1 MANFNPV
8 LSETYRESEE
18 RYRTLFNAIDEGF
31 CIVEMIYDDV
41 GQPVDYRFLEVN
53 PAFERQT
60 GLRHAEGRRMRDL
73 APLHEEHWFQIYSKV
88 ALTGEPIR
96 FVNRSEVLNRWFD
109 VYAFRVGLPGEH
121 QVAILFNDITQQRL
135 AEEELRQS
143 EEHLR
148 VAVETA
154 QLGTWAFYPIAD
166 EGYADDRTR
175 ELYGFPEN
183 QKLTYELYLSTIHPE
198 DRERVHERIQRVL
211 HGENDGMYRDEFRVI
226 GLTNHVER
234 WIRGAGRLYFD
245 SKGQPLHV
253 VGTVL
258 DITDLV
264 KARELLTRRGA
275 ELERIVEERTAQL
288 RDMVQQLETF
298 SYSVVHDMR
307 APLRSVRSFANIL
320 GEEYGN
326 QLDATARGYLDRLKA
341 SVERMDALIT
351 DVLTYSRVTST
362 EAALAPVDLD
372 KLVHEIVEQYP
383 QFQECA
389 SCVEIRSPLPP
400 VRGNRALLTQ
410 CISNLLGNALKF
422 VPPGAIPHVV
432 VRHKSLDGHV
442 RLCFEDNGI
451 GIAPEFQNRI
461 FGLFQRL
468 HRSDQY
474 PGTGVGLAIVQKAVE
489 RMRGTVGFE
498 SQPGKG
504 SCFWIEVPAAR

>member
-1 MANFNPV
+1 
-8 LSETYRESEE
+8 
-18 RYRTLFNAIDEGF
+18 
-31 CIVEMIYDDV
+31 
-41 GQPVDYRFLEVN
+41 
-53 PAFERQT
+53 
-60 GLRHAEGRRMRDL
+60 
-73 APLHEEHWFQIYSKV
+73 
-88 ALTGEPIR
+88 
-96 FVNRSEVLNRWFD
+96 
-109 VYAFRVGLPGEH
+109 
-121 QVAILFNDITQQRL
+121 
-135 AEEELRQS
+135 
-143 EEHLR
+143 
-148 VAVETA
+148 
-154 QLGTWAFYPIAD
+154 
-166 EGYADDRTR
+166 
-175 ELYGFPEN
+175 
-183 QKLTYELYLSTIHPE
+183 
-198 DRERVHERIQRVL
+198 
-211 HGENDGMYRDEFRVI
+211 
-226 GLTNHVER
+226 
-234 WIRGAGRLYFD
+234 
-245 SKGQPLHV
+245 
-253 VGTVL
+253 
-258 DITDLV
+258 
-264 KARELLTRRGA
+264 
-275 ELERIVEERTAQL
+275 
-288 RDMVQQLETF
+288 
-298 SYSVVHDMR
+298 
-307 APLRSVRSFANIL
+307 
-320 GEEYGN
+320 
-326 QLDATARGYLDRLKA
+326 
-341 SVERMDALIT
+341 MDALIT